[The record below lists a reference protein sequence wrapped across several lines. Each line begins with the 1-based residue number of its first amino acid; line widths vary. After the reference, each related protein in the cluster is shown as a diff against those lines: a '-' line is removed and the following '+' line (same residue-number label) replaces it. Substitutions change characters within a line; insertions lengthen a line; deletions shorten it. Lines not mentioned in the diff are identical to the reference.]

1 MSDAELRKK
10 LRGYLKSF
18 RMCQSQAKDIET
30 MIKRGEVADCVLS
43 DLNKARD
50 EFMLHCVNVRRI
62 IGYTSGLERRVLNSL
77 YVLGKD
83 ISCVAKE
90 MRYSYGHIANIETST
105 IKRLCRIESVIL
117 IINNPNNA

>member
-30 MIKRGEVADCVLS
+30 VIKRGEVADCVLA

-62 IGYTSGLERRVLNSL
+62 IGYTSGLEHRVLTSI
-77 YVLGKD
+77 YILGKKPD
-83 ISCVAKE
+83 TIAE
-90 MRYSYGHIANIETST
+90 EGNYSVGYIFNLESKI
-105 IKRLCRIESVIL
+105 IRRLCRNEAVIRLIEQ
-117 IINNPNNA
+117 